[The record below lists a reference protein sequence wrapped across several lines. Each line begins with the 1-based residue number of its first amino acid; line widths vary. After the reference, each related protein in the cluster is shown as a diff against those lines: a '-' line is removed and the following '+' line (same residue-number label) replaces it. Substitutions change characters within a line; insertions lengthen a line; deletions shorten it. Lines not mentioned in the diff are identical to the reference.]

1 MSHTRKMEGR
11 IHWFFRPTPLL
22 ACLVYF
28 LSCRLG
34 FAQDQPVPLTGR
46 VATLAFFLDSVDT
59 IEPQT
64 ILFSNI
70 VTYRRSPDGKE
81 LDIPAMAVACGL
93 NRRVQVDFSVPYFR
107 SDYGPDFRLSGIG
120 DRFLSAKIRVLD
132 PDSHKIGLA
141 FDPTLEILGKSSLA
155 AGAQGP
161 KKYNFAM
168 PLILQ
173 KNFSHFNLYGETGY
187 ITRGALFACV
197 GADGALVKRLG
208 LAVNILYSR
217 STKFSELSQEFGLL
231 KNRIDAVVGV
241 YYIVNPHFSLFMSG
255 GRTISAID
263 QNGTQYIVNFG
274 INLNFKLRRLVMR
287 DK

>member
-1 MSHTRKMEGR
+1 MSDTRKARER
-11 IHWFFRPTPLL
+11 IYPFFRAIPLL
-22 ACLVYF
+22 ACLLYF
-28 LSCRLG
+28 LVCRTGL
-34 FAQDQPVPLTGR
+34 AQDQAVLLPGR

-59 IEPQT
+59 VEPQA

-70 VTYRRSPDGKE
+70 FTYRRAPDGKE
-81 LDIPAMAVACGL
+81 LDIPAVAVAYGL

-120 DRFLSAKIRVLD
+120 DRFLSTKIRVLD

-155 AGAQGP
+155 AGPQGP
-161 KKYNFAM
+161 KKYNFVL
-168 PLILQ
+168 PIILQ
-173 KNFSHFNLYGETGY
+173 KNFSYFNLYAETGY

-217 STKFSELSQEFGLL
+217 STKFTEVSQEFGLL
-231 KNRIDAVVGV
+231 KSRVDAVVGI
-241 YYIVNPHFSLFMSG
+241 YYIVNPHFSLFTSG

-274 INLNFKLRRLVMR
+274 INLNFKLRSLIMR

>member
-1 MSHTRKMEGR
+1 MSDTRKARER
-11 IHWFFRPTPLL
+11 IYPFFRAIPLL
-22 ACLVYF
+22 ACLLYF
-28 LSCRLG
+28 LTCRAGL
-34 FAQDQPVPLTGR
+34 AQDQPVLLPGR

-59 IEPQT
+59 VEPQA

-70 VTYRRSPDGKE
+70 FTYRRAPDGKE
-81 LDIPAMAVACGL
+81 LDIPAVAVAYGL

-120 DRFLSAKIRVLD
+120 DRFLSTKIRVLD
-132 PDSHKIGLA
+132 
-141 FDPTLEILGKSSLA
+141 DPTLEILGKSSLA
-155 AGAQGP
+155 AGPQGP
-161 KKYNFAM
+161 KKYNFAL
-168 PLILQ
+168 PIILQ
-173 KNFSHFNLYGETGY
+173 KNFSYFNLYAETGY

-217 STKFSELSQEFGLL
+217 STKFTELSQEFGLL
-231 KNRIDAVVGV
+231 KSRVDAVVGI
-241 YYIVNPHFSLFMSG
+241 YYIVNPHFSLFTSG

-274 INLNFKLRRLVMR
+274 INLNFKLRSLIMR

>member
-1 MSHTRKMEGR
+1 MSHTKKKEGR
-11 IHWFFRPTPLL
+11 THWLFRPIPLL
-22 ACLVYF
+22 ACLVHF
-28 LSCRLG
+28 LTGSAG
-34 FAQDQPVPLTGR
+34 FAQDQPAPLPGR

-59 IEPQT
+59 VETQT
-64 ILFSNI
+64 ILVSNI
-70 VTYRRSPDGKE
+70 LTYRRSPDGKE
-81 LDIPAMAVACGL
+81 LDIPAVAVSYGL

-107 SDYGPDFRLSGIG
+107 SEYGPDFRLNGMG

-155 AGAQGP
+155 AGPQGP

-173 KNFSHFNLYGETGY
+173 KNFSYFSLYGETGY

-208 LAVNILYSR
+208 LAANILYSR

-231 KNRIDAVVGV
+231 KSRVDAVVGI
-241 YYIVNPHFSLFMSG
+241 YYIVNPQLSLFTSG
-255 GRTISAID
+255 GRTISGID

-274 INLNFKLRRLVMR
+274 VNLNFKLQSLIMR